1 MALARARQAAR
12 RVKDRWKSKQ
22 WYTITAPAAFNNHLL
37 GETFADEPQ
46 KLIGRTSE
54 VTLQDLTGDMR
65 QMHVKLNF
73 KVSEVQD
80 MQAKTVFTGHNMTS
94 DYVRRL
100 TRRGHTKIPA
110 VFDVKTKDGS
120 RLRVK
125 PFAITDRR
133 AQTGAAQDIRRI
145 MVTHIEKAAKENT
158 VSGFLK
164 LVLMGELS
172 NTIYKDARKVHPL
185 RRVEIAKTEVLSAP
199 SIEVD
204 ETPIIDL
211 DAEVTDEQGE
221 ESEGIE
227 SDESEESEDS
237 DDDAV
242 ELEGDS
248 EDEEAEAP
256 KADAA
261 SEEE

>member
-22 WYTITAPAAFNNHLL
+22 WYTISAPAAFNNHLL

-65 QMHVKLNF
+65 QMHVKLTF
-73 KVSEVQD
+73 KVNEVND

-145 MVTHIEKAAKENT
+145 MVEHIEKAAKENT
-158 VSGFLK
+158 LSGFLK

-172 NTIYKDARKVHPL
+172 NTIYKDARKIHPL

-204 ETPIIDL
+204 ETPIIVVEEEVEETEESEEDL
-211 DAEVTDEQGE
+211 DAGL
-221 ESEGIE
+221 IE
-227 SDESEESEDS
+227 S
-237 DDDAV
+237 
-242 ELEGDS
+242 DS
-248 EDEEAEAP
+248 EDEESEAES
-256 KADAA
+256 ADDD

>member
-37 GETFADEPQ
+37 GETFADEPD
-46 KLIGRTSE
+46 KLLGRRSE

-65 QMHVKLNF
+65 QMHVKLRF
-73 KVSEVQD
+73 KVNEVHDNQC
-80 MQAKTVFTGHNMTS
+80 KTVFDGHNMTS

-125 PFAITDRR
+125 PFAVTDRR
-133 AQTGAAQDIRRI
+133 AQTGAAQDVRRI
-145 MVTHIEKAAKENT
+145 MVEHVEKAAKENT
-158 VSGFLK
+158 LSGFLK
-164 LVLMGELS
+164 LVLMGDLS
-172 NTIYKDARKVHPL
+172 NAIYKDARKIHPL
-185 RRVEIAKTEVLSAP
+185 RRVEIAKTEVISAP
-199 SIEVD
+199 AVEVD

-211 DAEVTDEQGE
+211 SQPTEEEPEETEGAEAG
-221 ESEGIE
+221 
-227 SDESEESEDS
+227 SDEEEGEAE
-237 DDDAV
+237 AV
-242 ELEGDS
+242 ELAGDS
-248 EDEEAEAP
+248 EEE
-256 KADAA
+256 
-261 SEEE
+261 

>member
-12 RVKDRWKSKQ
+12 RVKDRWKSKV
-22 WYTITAPAAFNNHLL
+22 WYTISAPAAFNNHQL

-65 QMHVKLNF
+65 QMHVKLGF
-73 KVSEVQD
+73 KVNEVHD
-80 MQAKTVFTGHNMTS
+80 NQAKAVFTGHNMTS

-120 RLRVK
+120 RIRVK

-145 MVTHIEKAAKENT
+145 MVEHVEKAAKENT
-158 VSGFLK
+158 LSGFLK

-172 NTIYKDARKVHPL
+172 NTIYKDGRKVHPL

-204 ETPIIDL
+204 ETPIIVV
-211 DAEVTDEQGE
+211 EEEEEEPEGEETEGE
-221 ESEGIE
+221 ESEGE
-227 SDESEESEDS
+227 
-237 DDDAV
+237 AV

-248 EDEEAEAP
+248 EDEESEAET
-256 KADAA
+256 ADDD